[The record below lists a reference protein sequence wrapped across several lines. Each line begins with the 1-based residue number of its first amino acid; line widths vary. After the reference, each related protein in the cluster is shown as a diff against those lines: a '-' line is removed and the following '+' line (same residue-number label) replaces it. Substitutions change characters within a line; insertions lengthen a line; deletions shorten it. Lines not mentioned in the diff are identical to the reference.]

1 MDIMKYIMELIN
13 NGLFPIACCGGLIYV
28 ILKLFTSY
36 RDDLKKLNEQYDSQT
51 KEFVSALNKNTIALN
66 KLCEKL
72 DTKGGDK
79 NEK

>member
-1 MDIMKYIMELIN
+1 MDIMKYVMELIN

-36 RDDLKKLNEQYDSQT
+36 RDDLKKLNEQYDNQT

-72 DTKGGDK
+72 DAKGGDK